1 MATDFFERQDQA
13 RRSTKWL
20 VVLFILGVIGIV
32 GATMAVAWLALE
44 ATQHQQALEEGDL
57 TALLNDPFYEKP
69 EELAIPLGAGG
80 AALLLITGGSLFKI
94 AQLSGGGHVVAESL
108 QGRRVFPDTTDGVER
123 RLLNVVEEMALASG
137 VPVPPVYLLDEEKSI
152 NAFAAGYSPSD
163 AVVAV
168 TRGTAENLSRDEL
181 QGVVAHEFSHILNG
195 DMRLNIRLIGILHGI
210 LLIGLI
216 GRIIVRMAAS
226 SGRGSRSRDSKGG
239 GGVIYFILVGV
250 ALLILGFLGTL
261 MGNLIKAALSRQREY
276 LADAS
281 AVQFT
286 RNPQGLSGAL
296 KRIGAA
302 ATGSK
307 LQVANA
313 SEASHLFF
321 AQGVWEGFTSLT
333 ATHPPLAT
341 RIKRL
346 EPQWDGSY
354 ELPPVTPAAFNNSGS
369 KVTAAPLPGFAGG
382 GIAGTAAALATAAA
396 MSDAHTATGGAPGE
410 VVPLAV
416 VSKAADQVGD
426 PQERHRKYAASLV
439 SSLPP
444 IVRDSVHEPYGARA
458 VLFGLLADRNPEI
471 RAKQLQR
478 LSELAKPDIV
488 ELTRKLLPSIDTL
501 DVRVRLPL
509 VDMSLP
515 ALRAM
520 SPPQYREFLTCFK
533 ELVAAE
539 NKLGLFEW
547 TLHRVLL
554 RNLTPQF
561 EKTAAPR
568 AAFYGL
574 QRMGPQCSV
583 LLSTLAYADNR
594 RAEAPAALARGAEKL
609 KGIDVRL
616 LDAKECGLDQLSAAL
631 DDLSR
636 VADKKRRPLVAACAA
651 CICADSEVTVAEA
664 ELLRGI
670 CDMLDCPM
678 PPLLPGGP
686 AVFSHDSVTA

>member
-20 VVLFILGVIGIV
+20 VVLFMLGVIGIV

-57 TALLNDPFYEKP
+57 TALLDDPFYEKP
-69 EELAIPLGAGG
+69 EELAIPVGAGG
-80 AALLLITGGSLFKI
+80 VALLLITGGSLFKI

-195 DMRLNIRLIGILHGI
+195 DMRLNIRLIGVLHGI

-216 GRIIVRMAAS
+216 GRIIVRMAAH

-239 GGVIYFILVGV
+239 SAIYFILIGV

-286 RNPQGLSGAL
+286 RNPQGLAGAL

-307 LQVANA
+307 LKVANA

-333 ATHPPLAT
+333 ATHPPLAA
-341 RIKRL
+341 RITRL

-354 ELPPVTPAAFNNSGS
+354 ELPPVTPAAFNDAGP
-369 KVTAAPLPGFAGG
+369 KATAAPLPGFAAG
-382 GIAGTAAALATAAA
+382 GIAGAAAALATAAA
-396 MSDAHTATGGAPGE
+396 MSDAHAAAPGGAPGE

-416 VSKAADQVGD
+416 VSTAADQVGD
-426 PQERHRKYAASLV
+426 PQEGHRKYAAALV
-439 SSLPP
+439 SSLPA

-458 VLFGLLADRNPEI
+458 VLFGLLADKNPEI
-471 RAKQLQR
+471 RAKQLKR

-488 ELTRKLLPSIDTL
+488 ELTRKLLPSIDSL

-520 SPPQYREFLTCFK
+520 SLPQYREFLTCFK
-533 ELVAAE
+533 ELVAADSR
-539 NKLGLFEW
+539 LGLFEW
-547 TLHRVLL
+547 TLYRVLL

-609 KGIDVRL
+609 KGVDVRL
-616 LDAKECGLDQLSAAL
+616 LDPKECGLDQLSAAL

-636 VADKKRRPLVAACAA
+636 VADKKRRPLVVACAA